1 MIEVPRWTEEQL
13 TNGLVKAQA
22 LFRHERMEEPLEAY
36 LEAFEQYQGTVEDL
50 LETSV
55 DLAQLDQRSLD
66 VLTNPDLLK
75 AFRYLTGPPVSE
87 DDLKVVADAFL
98 SPARLKTDPEMAARV
113 LQVIRLGLD
122 RRRFPWVAENRE
134 PREEERNAAVLASA
148 ALLASSHVHTSRRSE
163 GKELQERQVEEAL
176 LANGLAKVDTREVD
190 TFNKAPKPGEFCR
203 ESLLGTRKADF
214 LVGLWDHR
222 LMAIECKV
230 SNSSTNSVKRLNND
244 AAAKAEAWISQ
255 FGTRNVV
262 PVAVLSGVYKIH
274 NLVDAQRR
282 GLTLFWAHDLTELM
296 SWIGQTQLPNRSAA
310 DSPRVP

>member
-22 LFRHERMEEPLEAY
+22 LFRQERMEEPLEAY
-36 LEAFEQYQGTVEDL
+36 LEAFEQYQSAVEDL

-55 DLAQLDQRSLD
+55 DLAQLDQHSLD
-66 VLTNPDLLK
+66 ILTNAKLLE

-87 DDLKVVADAFL
+87 DDLKVLAEAFL
-98 SPARLKTDPEMAARV
+98 SPSRLKKNQEMAARV
-113 LQVIRLGLD
+113 LNVVRLGLD
-122 RRRFPWVAENRE
+122 RRRFPWIAENRE
-134 PREEERNAAVLASA
+134 PSEAEREAAVLASA
-148 ALLASSHVHTSRRSE
+148 ALMASSHVSTSRRSE
-163 GKELQERQVEEAL
+163 GKNQQELQVEEAL
-176 LANGLAKVDTREVD
+176 LMNSLTKVDTRKVD

-214 LVGLWDHR
+214 LVGLWDQR
-222 LMAIECKV
+222 VMAIECKV

-262 PVAVLSGVYKIH
+262 PVAVLSGVYKLH
-274 NLVDAQRR
+274 NLVDAQQR
-282 GLTLFWAHDLTELM
+282 GLTLFWAHDLNELM
-296 SWIGQTQLPNRSAA
+296 DWIKQTQSGI
-310 DSPRVP
+310 